1 MAGGTGPVTRSA
13 VRGLL
18 PHAARLTHPGPVADM
33 RAICVPTRLNG
44 YDIELPAGTPLLVAL
59 EELLDETGCVSAN
72 GQLLGGE
79 LREFSYY
86 IPDLGPVGGPVANFS
101 RPYPGQAPGRMV
113 RGGITIGRRDR
124 EVFCHSHS
132 LFVDAD
138 GVQRAGHLIP
148 DKVILGEGVRAQ
160 VWGGP
165 DVIVEMQPDP
175 ETQMTL
181 FTPRRVAN
189 TGRGE
194 EAAVVCR
201 IRPNVDLVGVVET
214 ITEEQGWEGANVR
227 GQVGSLVG
235 GRLERP
241 DGSVLTA
248 AGPATEV
255 MFLDGIVR
263 RIAGRMTADLNAH
276 LVDRHARVFSGRVL
290 PGENAVA
297 LTYELVL
304 TEARARTGS

>member
-1 MAGGTGPVTRSA
+1 VNRSDT
-13 VRGLL
+13 RGLR
-18 PHAARLTHPGPVADM
+18 PDAARLTHPGPVADT
-33 RAICVPTRLNG
+33 RAICVPTRLTG
-44 YDIELPAGTPLLVAL
+44 YDIELPAGAPLLVAL
-59 EELLDETGCVSAN
+59 QQLLDETGCASAN

-101 RPYPGQAPGRMV
+101 RPYLGEAPGQIL
-113 RGGITIGRRDR
+113 RGGITIGRRDG

-132 LFVDAD
+132 LFKDAQ
-138 GVQRAGHLIP
+138 GIQRAGHLIP
-148 DKVILGEGVRAQ
+148 ERVILGEGVRAQ

-165 DVIVEMQPDP
+165 DVVVEMQPDP

-194 EAAVVCR
+194 EVAVVCR
-201 IRPNVDLVGVVET
+201 IRPNVDLVGMVET
-214 ITEEQGWEGANVR
+214 ITEDQGWEGAHVR

-235 GRLERP
+235 GRLEQS
-241 DGSVLTA
+241 DGSVVTA

-255 MFLDGIVR
+255 MFLDGTVR
-263 RIAGRMTADLNAH
+263 RIEGRMTADLSAH
-276 LVDRHARVFSGRVL
+276 LVDRFASVYSGRVL

-297 LTYELVL
+297 VTYELVL

>member
-1 MAGGTGPVTRSA
+1 MSA
-13 VRGLL
+13 SSSRGLL
-18 PHAARLTHPGPVADM
+18 PTAVQLTHPGPVAES
-33 RAICVPTRLNG
+33 RAICVPTRLTG
-44 YDIELPAGTPLLVAL
+44 FDVELPAGTPLLVAL
-59 EELLDETGCVSAN
+59 EQLLDETGCLSAN
-72 GQLLGGE
+72 GQLVGGE

-86 IPDLGPVGGPVANFS
+86 IPDIGPVGGPVANFS
-101 RPYPGQAPGRMV
+101 RPYPGRAPGRMI
-113 RGGITIGRRDR
+113 RGGITIGRRDG

-148 DKVILGEGVRAQ
+148 EKVVLGTGVRAQ

-165 DVIVEMQPDP
+165 DVALEVQPDP
-175 ETQMTL
+175 ETQMSL
-181 FTPRRVAN
+181 FTPRQVVD

-194 EAAVVCR
+194 VPAVVCR
-201 IRPNVDLVGVVET
+201 IRPNVDLVGTVEA
-214 ITEEQGWEGANVR
+214 ITEAQGWEGAEVR

-235 GRLERP
+235 GRLEQA
-241 DGSVLTA
+241 DGSIVTA

-255 MFLDGIVR
+255 MFLDGSVR
-263 RIAGRMTADLNAH
+263 RVDGRMTADLSAH
-276 LVDRHARVFSGRVL
+276 LVDRHADVYSGRVV

-304 TEARARTGS
+304 TDAFFESHS

>member
-1 MAGGTGPVTRSA
+1 MARGTGTVNRSDT
-13 VRGLL
+13 RGLR
-18 PHAARLTHPGPVADM
+18 PDAARLTHPGPVADS
-33 RAICVPTRLNG
+33 RAIVVPTRLTG
-44 YDIELPAGTPLLVAL
+44 YDIELPAGTPLLGAL
-59 EELLDETGCVSAN
+59 QNLLNETGCASAN
-72 GQLLGGE
+72 GQLVGGE

-101 RPYPGQAPGRMV
+101 RPYLGQAPGQMI
-113 RGGITIGRRDR
+113 RGGITIGRRDG

-132 LFVDAD
+132 LFMDAR
-138 GVQRAGHLIP
+138 GIQRAGHLIP
-148 DKVILGEGVRAQ
+148 EKVILGEGVRAQ

-165 DVIVEMQPDP
+165 DVVVEMQPDP

-181 FTPRRVAN
+181 FTPRRVDT

-214 ITEEQGWEGANVR
+214 ITEDQGWEGAHVR

-235 GRLERP
+235 GQLEQL
-241 DGSVLTA
+241 DGSVVTA

-255 MFLDGIVR
+255 MFLDGTVR
-263 RIAGRMTADLNAH
+263 RIDGTMTADLSAH
-276 LVDRHARVFSGRVL
+276 LVDRHANVYSGRIL
-290 PGENAVA
+290 PGQNAVA
-297 LTYELVL
+297 VTYELVL
-304 TEARARTGS
+304 TEARARTGT

>member
-1 MAGGTGPVTRSA
+1 VNRSDT
-13 VRGLL
+13 RGLR
-18 PHAARLTHPGPVADM
+18 PDAARLTHPGPVADT
-33 RAICVPTRLNG
+33 RAICVPTRLTA

-59 EELLDETGCVSAN
+59 QELLNETGCASAN
-72 GQLLGGE
+72 GQLVGGE
-79 LREFSYY
+79 LREFSYF

-101 RPYPGQAPGRMV
+101 RPYLGQAPGQMI
-113 RGGITIGRRDR
+113 RGGITIGRRDG

-132 LFVDAD
+132 LFMDAR
-138 GVQRAGHLIP
+138 GIQRAGHLIP
-148 DKVILGEGVRAQ
+148 EKVILGEGVRAQ

-165 DVIVEMQPDP
+165 DVVVEMQPDP

-214 ITEEQGWEGANVR
+214 ITEDQGWEGANVR

-235 GRLERP
+235 GQLEQP
-241 DGSVLTA
+241 DGSVVTA

-255 MFLDGIVR
+255 MFLDGTVR
-263 RIAGRMTADLNAH
+263 RIDGRMTADLGAH
-276 LVDRHARVFSGRVL
+276 LVDRHANVYSGRVL

-297 LTYELVL
+297 VTYELVL
-304 TEARARTGS
+304 TEARARTGP